1 MATALGA
8 SPGILAWRIPRTEEP
23 IELQSMGHKELD
35 VTEQLIHTHTHQVHG
50 SFSWGLRNYTF
61 VSFKCRQI
69 AEMG

>member
-35 VTEQLIHTHTHQVHG
+35 VTEQLIHTHTHTR
-50 SFSWGLRNYTF
+50 F
-61 VSFKCRQI
+61 
-69 AEMG
+69 MGPFPGA